1 MFHAEV
7 QLIIGEL
14 HMTPVKTVAHPA
26 EKGGAGYIGD
36 AGLKE
41 CCFYHT
47 ELTFP

>member
-1 MFHAEV
+1 MEV

-14 HMTPVKTVAHPA
+14 HVTPVKTASHPA
-26 EKGGAGYIGD
+26 EKGDAAYIGD

-47 ELTFP
+47 ELTFH